1 MLNEIPEIKIEEKIR
16 LKLVKPILRI
26 PELS

>member
-16 LKLVKPILRI
+16 LKAVKPILRI